1 MNIMLW
7 VLQIL
12 LALHTA
18 MGAVWKF
25 SNSDKVVPS
34 LRGISRRTW
43 LVISG
48 LELLLSLGLV
58 CTAVPSL
65 AVLAPLAAACVA
77 AEMLCFIG
85 VHLYKG
91 FGKVRGPMIY
101 WLVVALIAAC
111 IVYGRLVLA

>member
-18 MGAVWKF
+18 IGAIWKF

-34 LRGISRRTW
+34 LRGISRRSW
-43 LVISG
+43 LVISAV
-48 LELLLSLGLV
+48 ELLLSLGLV

-65 AVLAPLAAACVA
+65 ALLAPVA
-77 AEMLCFIG
+77 AIGVAIEMLAFIG
-85 VHLYKG
+85 LHLYKG
-91 FGKVRGPMIY
+91 FARVRGPMIY
-101 WLVVALIAAC
+101 WLVVAVFAAC
-111 IVYGRLVLA
+111 IAYGRLALV